1 MNTEAA
7 TIRDRPRHPSTRQ
20 ARERWLGIGLIA
32 PSVVLIVLLI
42 LYPFVYNIWMSLQ
55 NVSLTQGTTGWAGLN
70 NYLYLFHWDQFWH
83 GMVIDIIW
91 AAASVVGQLIL
102 SLVIS
107 HLLNASF
114 AGQNLAR
121 ALIILPWTVSAV
133 VIAFT
138 WRWMLNDLFGIVN
151 LGLLGLGVVH
161 KPVLFFVTPT
171 GALTTVIG
179 INIWRGM
186 PFMTLTLLGGLQSIP
201 REMYE
206 AARTDGANFWQEFL
220 HITLP
225 SLNRI
230 IAILIVL
237 RGIWIFNWF
246 DLMWL
251 TTGGGPDNSTAILP
265 ILAYVTGFM
274 SYRMSRAAAIGVM
287 MALVLLV
294 FVIIMS
300 RLMLREDESLA

>member
-1 MNTEAA
+1 MKTQSA
-7 TIRDRPRHPSTRQ
+7 TILSRPRAPSRRET
-20 ARERWLGIGLIA
+20 RERWLGIGLVA
-32 PSVVLIVLLI
+32 PSVLLIVLLI
-42 LYPFVYNIWMSLQ
+42 LYPFIYNIWMSLQ

-70 NYLYLFHWDQFWH
+70 NYLYLFQWDEFWH
-83 GMVIDIIW
+83 GLFIDIVW
-91 AAASVVGQLIL
+91 AAASIAGQLICA
-102 SLVIS
+102 LVIS

-114 AGQNLAR
+114 TGQNLAR
-121 ALIILPWTVSAV
+121 ALVILPWTVSAV
-133 VIAFT
+133 VIAFI

-151 LGLLGLGVVH
+151 LALLSLGVVH

-171 GALTTVIG
+171 GALATVIG

-186 PFMTLTLLGGLQSIP
+186 PFMALTLLGGLQSIP
-201 REMYE
+201 HELYE
-206 AARTDGANFWQEFL
+206 AAQTDGANFWQEFW

-237 RGIWIFNWF
+237 RGIWVFNWF

-251 TTGGGPDNSTAILP
+251 TTGGGPVNSTAILP

-274 SYRMSRAAAIGVM
+274 SYRMSRSAAIGVM

-294 FVIIMS
+294 FVIMMS
-300 RLMLREDESLA
+300 RLMLREDESSA